1 MSTKPKIKSTKSRKA
16 TAVVNKSTKTK
27 TTKKPT
33 TKKKTT
39 TKKTSCCNEPRYE
52 AEGYVYPDIADEF
65 PYADGNPVIVRYYYA
80 VNHDTRQKF
89 IISGDELPLPIAR
102 VIAEDSTDGGEVA
115 IVKISSPIAWLLTRV
130 FKVNIIDAN
139 DLISQGK

>member
-1 MSTKPKIKSTKSRKA
+1 MSTKTKTKSTKSRKA
-16 TAVVNKSTKTK
+16 TAVVKKSTK
-27 TTKKPT
+27 TKKPT

-52 AEGYVYPDIADEF
+52 AEGWVYPDIADEF
-65 PYADGNPVIVRYYYA
+65 PYGDGNPVVVRYFYA
-80 VNHDTRQKF
+80 VNHDTKEKY

-102 VIAEDSTDGGEVA
+102 VIAEENTGIGEIA
-115 IVKISSPIAWLLTRV
+115 IVKVSSPIAWLLTRV
-130 FKVNIIDAN
+130 FKVNTIDAN